1 MQTNMCLTKCW
12 ALNLH
17 KKQEEKKWVLHDR
30 ATSAISTNTA
40 IVPCSGH
47 SYHSSPPG
55 KKFQWAPDTQTVFLP
70 QRSLCLN
77 PPQVTRSILANLDI
91 SMEPFHHI
99 FFFQV
104 QIISRNLL
112 EIQRKLCIDKVS
124 AKSLNKY
131 HSRFFFLNTFFY
143 KYTYKIQSV
152 KIGMI

>member
-1 MQTNMCLTKCW
+1 MDSSKIPTWQNGYQSCLGQHLLPSRFFKDIYMHAQMQTKMCVTKCW

-17 KKQEEKKWVLHDR
+17 KMQEEKKWVLHDR

-40 IVPCSGH
+40 IVPCSGC

-55 KKFQWAPDTQTVFLP
+55 KKFQWTPDTQAGLLP

-99 FFFQV
+99 FFPSSNHFPKPFGNPKKTLH
-104 QIISRNLL
+104 R
-112 EIQRKLCIDKVS
+112 
-124 AKSLNKY
+124 
-131 HSRFFFLNTFFY
+131 
-143 KYTYKIQSV
+143 
-152 KIGMI
+152 

>member
-1 MQTNMCLTKCW
+1 MCITKCW

-17 KKQEEKKWVLHDR
+17 EMQKKWVLRDR
-30 ATSAISTNTA
+30 ATSATSTNTA
-40 IVPCSGH
+40 IVPCSGC

-55 KKFQWAPDTQTVFLP
+55 KKFQWTPDTQTVFSP

-99 FFFQV
+99 FFQV

-131 HSRFFFLNTFFY
+131 HSWFFSRHFSINILI
-143 KYTYKIQSV
+143 KSKSV
-152 KIGMI
+152 KAGMI

>member
-1 MQTNMCLTKCW
+1 MCITKCW

-17 KKQEEKKWVLHDR
+17 EMQKWVLRDR

-40 IVPCSGH
+40 IVPCSGC

-55 KKFQWAPDTQTVFLP
+55 KKFQWTPDTQTVFSP

-99 FFFQV
+99 FFQV

-131 HSRFFFLNTFFY
+131 HSWFFSRHFFY
-143 KYTYKIQSV
+143 KYTYKI
-152 KIGMI
+152 